1 MAIDKSYY
9 TIITDVGK
17 AKIANASVTGNKVGF
32 VKIQLGDGGGSE
44 YTPTES
50 QTALKNV
57 VWEGNIGNTTTDET
71 APNCIILESLIPS
84 SVGGFMIREIGYLDD
99 ENNLIA
105 ISKYKEC
112 YKPSIEQGAVV
123 DMKVK
128 TVLIVS
134 NVNNIELKIDPTIIF
149 ATLKDIQDLETKIG
163 TVNTKIDTTKTELTS
178 NIETAKTELNT
189 KIDQLIAGGSNVAYT
204 QRVAIDDWVEDAESG
219 FKATVTHSLLTQRIV
234 VNIIDATTKENVVTN
249 FKIIDD
255 NSIEVRSETRSEL
268 NVYVINGNAETHFIN
283 ATVDDNRVSE
293 MTTYS
298 SKKIEDSISSIQLI
312 DTSISI
318 TDANDRFTSDKL
330 DGVLEEIMVE
340 ISGQRTK
347 GITIV
352 NNLIDMI

>member
-9 TIITDVGK
+9 TIITNVGK

-50 QTALKNV
+50 QTELKNV

-84 SVGGFMIREIGYLDD
+84 NVGGFMIREIGYLDD

-149 ATLKDIQDLETKIG
+149 ATLKDIQELDTKID
-163 TVNTKIDTTKTELTS
+163 TINAKIDTTKTELTS

-189 KIDQLIAGGSNVAYT
+189 KIGDTTLLQTTDKTNIVSALNEVKTSVDSIETTAEKTSYNNATSNLTATNV
-204 QRVAIDDWVEDAESG
+204 QGAIDE
-219 FKATVTHSLLTQRIV
+219 V
-234 VNIIDATTKENVVTN
+234 VA
-249 FKIIDD
+249 
-255 NSIEVRSETRSEL
+255 
-268 NVYVINGNAETHFIN
+268 
-283 ATVDDNRVSE
+283 
-293 MTTYS
+293 
-298 SKKIEDSISSIQLI
+298 KIERFNDENIKIQNSMLPI
-312 DTSISI
+312 
-318 TDANDRFTSDKL
+318 
-330 DGVLEEIMVE
+330 
-340 ISGQRTK
+340 
-347 GITIV
+347 
-352 NNLIDMI
+352 

>member
-178 NIETAKTELNT
+178 NIETAKTELNN
-189 KIDQLIAGGSNVAYT
+189 KIGDTTQLTTTDKTSLVGAINEVKTSVDSIETTAEKTSYNNATSNLTATTV
-204 QRVAIDDWVEDAESG
+204 QGAIDEVVAKIEKFNE
-219 FKATVTHSLLTQRIV
+219 
-234 VNIIDATTKENVVTN
+234 VNINT
-249 FKIIDD
+249 
-255 NSIEVRSETRSEL
+255 
-268 NVYVINGNAETHFIN
+268 INNILP
-283 ATVDDNRVSE
+283 
-293 MTTYS
+293 
-298 SKKIEDSISSIQLI
+298 I
-312 DTSISI
+312 
-318 TDANDRFTSDKL
+318 
-330 DGVLEEIMVE
+330 
-340 ISGQRTK
+340 
-347 GITIV
+347 
-352 NNLIDMI
+352 

>member
-178 NIETAKTELNT
+178 NIETTKTELNG
-189 KIDQLIAGGSNVAYT
+189 KIGDT
-204 QRVAIDDWVEDAESG
+204 
-219 FKATVTHSLLTQRIV
+219 TLLETTDKTNIV
-234 VNIIDATTKENVVTN
+234 SALNEVKSSVD
-249 FKIIDD
+249 
-255 NSIEVRSETRSEL
+255 SIETT
-268 NVYVINGNAETHFIN
+268 AE
-283 ATVDDNRVSE
+283 
-293 MTTYS
+293 
-298 SKKIEDSISSIQLI
+298 K
-312 DTSISI
+312 TSIKD
-318 TDANDRFTSDKL
+318 TDNLFTSDNVEGALKEL
-330 DGVLEEIMVE
+330 VENYNTLSEKQNNLETEVN
-340 ISGQRTK
+340 GQRAK
-347 GITIV
+347 GITIA

>member
-163 TVNTKIDTTKTELTS
+163 TVNTKIDTTKTELNTRIDTENEKQ
-178 NIETAKTELNT
+178 NI

-204 QRVAIDDWVEDAESG
+204 QRVAIDDWVEDAENG

-234 VNIIDATTKENVVTN
+234 VNIIDATTKENIVPN
-249 FKIIDD
+249 FKIVDD
-255 NSIEVRSETRSEL
+255 NSIEIRSEVKVEL

-298 SKKIEDSISSIQLI
+298 SKKIEDRLVNIEEKLSGGLSNIATSVNELI
-312 DTSISI
+312 TYC
-318 TDANDRFTSDKL
+318 
-330 DGVLEEIMVE
+330 
-340 ISGQRTK
+340 
-347 GITIV
+347 
-352 NNLIDMI
+352 

>member
-1 MAIDKSYY
+1 M
-9 TIITDVGK
+9 
-17 AKIANASVTGNKVGF
+17 ANASVTGNKVGF

-84 SVGGFMIREIGYLDD
+84 NVGGFMIREIGYLDD

-149 ATLKDIQDLETKIG
+149 ATLKDIQDLETKI
-163 TVNTKIDTTKTELTS
+163 DTTKTELNTRIDTENEKQ
-178 NIETAKTELNT
+178 NI
-189 KIDQLIAGGSNVAYT
+189 KIDQLIAGGSNVAST
-204 QRVAIDDWVEDAESG
+204 QTITIDDWVEDAENG

-298 SKKIEDSISSIQLI
+298 SKKIEDRFLNLEEKVNGGLSSIATSVNELI
-312 DTSISI
+312 TYC
-318 TDANDRFTSDKL
+318 
-330 DGVLEEIMVE
+330 
-340 ISGQRTK
+340 
-347 GITIV
+347 
-352 NNLIDMI
+352 

>member
-1 MAIDKSYY
+1 
-9 TIITDVGK
+9 K

-255 NSIEVRSETRSEL
+255 NSIEIRSEARSEL

>member
-163 TVNTKIDTTKTELTS
+163 TVNTKIDTTKTELNTRIDTENEKQ
-178 NIETAKTELNT
+178 NI
-189 KIDQLIAGGSNVAYT
+189 KIDQLIAGGSNVSHT
-204 QRVAIDDWVEDAESG
+204 HIIEIDDWILNNETNMYE
-219 FKATVTHSLLTQRIV
+219 VTINHPLLTKRILIALYDEIGEALTP
-234 VNIIDATTKENVVTN
+234 NARA
-249 FKIIDD
+249 IDD
-255 NSIEVRSETRSEL
+255 NSILVRNEE
-268 NVYVINGNAETHFIN
+268 NIKMYVYLINGNAETHFIN

-298 SKKIEDSISSIQLI
+298 SKKIEDRFLNLEEKVNGGLSSIATSVNELI
-312 DTSISI
+312 IYC
-318 TDANDRFTSDKL
+318 
-330 DGVLEEIMVE
+330 
-340 ISGQRTK
+340 
-347 GITIV
+347 
-352 NNLIDMI
+352 

>member
-84 SVGGFMIREIGYLDD
+84 NVGGFMIREIGYLDD

-149 ATLKDIQDLETKIG
+149 ATLKDIQELD
-163 TVNTKIDTTKTELTS
+163 TKIDTTKTELNTRIDTENEKQ
-178 NIETAKTELNT
+178 NI
-189 KIDQLIAGGSNVAYT
+189 KIDQLIAGGSNVAST
-204 QRVAIDDWVEDAESG
+204 QIITIDDWVEDAENG

-255 NSIEVRSETRSEL
+255 NSIEIRSETRSEL

-283 ATVDDNRVSE
+283 ATVDDNRV
-293 MTTYS
+293 
-298 SKKIEDSISSIQLI
+298 
-312 DTSISI
+312 
-318 TDANDRFTSDKL
+318 
-330 DGVLEEIMVE
+330 
-340 ISGQRTK
+340 
-347 GITIV
+347 
-352 NNLIDMI
+352 

>member
-1 MAIDKSYY
+1 MATEKSYY
-9 TIITDVGK
+9 TILTNIGK

-32 VKIQLGDGGGSE
+32 AKIQLGDGGGSE
-44 YTPTES
+44 YTPTEG

-149 ATLKDIQDLETKIG
+149 ATLKDIQELD
-163 TVNTKIDTTKTELTS
+163 TKIDTTKTELTS

-189 KIDQLIAGGSNVAYT
+189 RIGDTTQLNTTDKTNIVSALNEVKTSVDSIETTADKTSIKDTDNLFESDNVEGALKEVM
-204 QRVAIDDWVEDAESG
+204 QE
-219 FKATVTHSLLTQRIV
+219 FKSSKNSLR
-234 VNIIDATTKENVVTN
+234 TN
-249 FKIIDD
+249 F
-255 NSIEVRSETRSEL
+255 
-268 NVYVINGNAETHFIN
+268 NGMLP
-283 ATVDDNRVSE
+283 V
-293 MTTYS
+293 
-298 SKKIEDSISSIQLI
+298 
-312 DTSISI
+312 
-318 TDANDRFTSDKL
+318 
-330 DGVLEEIMVE
+330 
-340 ISGQRTK
+340 
-347 GITIV
+347 
-352 NNLIDMI
+352 

>member
-163 TVNTKIDTTKTELTS
+163 TTKTELTS

-204 QRVAIDDWVEDAESG
+204 QRVAIDDWVEDAENG

-255 NSIEVRSETRSEL
+255 NSIEIRSETRSEL

-298 SKKIEDSISSIQLI
+298 SKKIH
-312 DTSISI
+312 
-318 TDANDRFTSDKL
+318 
-330 DGVLEEIMVE
+330 EEINKVAE
-340 ISGQRTK
+340 QLTGINSNIIST
-347 GITIV
+347 V
-352 NNLIDMI
+352 NNDILPI

>member
-178 NIETAKTELNT
+178 NIETTKTDLNT
-189 KIDQLIAGGSNVAYT
+189 KVDNTKKEINDKIGDTTQLTTTDKTNIVS
-204 QRVAIDDWVEDAESG
+204 AINEVKTSVD
-219 FKATVTHSLLTQRIV
+219 
-234 VNIIDATTKENVVTN
+234 
-249 FKIIDD
+249 
-255 NSIEVRSETRSEL
+255 SIETTAEKTSIKDTDNLFESD
-268 NVYVINGNAETHFIN
+268 NVEGALKEVMQEVKGN
-283 ATVDDNRVSE
+283 R
-293 MTTYS
+293 
-298 SKKIEDSISSIQLI
+298 SSI
-312 DTSISI
+312 IS
-318 TDANDRFTSDKL
+318 
-330 DGVLEEIMVE
+330 
-340 ISGQRTK
+340 
-347 GITIV
+347 TI
-352 NNLIDMI
+352 NSNLIPM

>member
-163 TVNTKIDTTKTELTS
+163 TVNTKIDTTKTELKS
-178 NIETAKTELNT
+178 NIETAKTEIDEKIGDTTQLTTTDKTNIVSALNEVKT
-189 KIDQLIAGGSNVAYT
+189 SVD
-204 QRVAIDDWVEDAESG
+204 
-219 FKATVTHSLLTQRIV
+219 
-234 VNIIDATTKENVVTN
+234 
-249 FKIIDD
+249 
-255 NSIEVRSETRSEL
+255 SIETT
-268 NVYVINGNAETHFIN
+268 AE
-283 ATVDDNRVSE
+283 
-293 MTTYS
+293 
-298 SKKIEDSISSIQLI
+298 K
-312 DTSISI
+312 TSIKD
-318 TDANDRFTSDKL
+318 TDNLFESDNVEGALKEL
-330 DGVLEEIMVE
+330 AENYNTLSEKQNNLETEVN
-340 ISGQRTK
+340 GQRTK

>member
-84 SVGGFMIREIGYLDD
+84 NVGGFMIREIGYLDD

-149 ATLKDIQDLETKIG
+149 ATLKDIQDLETKI
-163 TVNTKIDTTKTELTS
+163 DTTKTELNTRIDTENEKQ
-178 NIETAKTELNT
+178 NI
-189 KIDQLIAGGSNVAYT
+189 KIDQLIAGGSNVAST
-204 QRVAIDDWVEDAESG
+204 QIITIDDWVEDAENG

-255 NSIEVRSETRSEL
+255 NSIEIRSETRSEL

-298 SKKIEDSISSIQLI
+298 SKKIEDRFLNLEEKVNGGISSIATSVNELI
-312 DTSISI
+312 TYC
-318 TDANDRFTSDKL
+318 
-330 DGVLEEIMVE
+330 
-340 ISGQRTK
+340 
-347 GITIV
+347 
-352 NNLIDMI
+352 